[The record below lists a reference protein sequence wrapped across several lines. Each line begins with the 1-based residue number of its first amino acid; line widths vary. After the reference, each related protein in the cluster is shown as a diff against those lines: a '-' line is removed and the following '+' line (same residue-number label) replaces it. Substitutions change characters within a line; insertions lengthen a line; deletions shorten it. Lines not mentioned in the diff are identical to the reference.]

1 MVGLLLLGLATIAWF
16 FPRVL
21 TYPLIVLMVW
31 ISLALLYRA
40 YKLKHPEPSASANP
54 EAVEPSKAREL

>member
-1 MVGLLLLGLATIAWF
+1 MLLAGLLLLGLATLAWF
-16 FPRVL
+16 FPRLL

-40 YKLKHPEPSASANP
+40 YRMKSATIG
-54 EAVEPSKAREL
+54 K